1 MGIRVTH
8 ATSQLAP
15 SHPRCRQQSLVSSLL
30 PTLPLLLAVFQPGF
44 VQVPTLG
51 VPPTHPGVPHKARGA
66 APALTTVALLRSSVL
81 YVQVVMSSSPWGVQT
96 QENLRTGERAT

>member
-15 SHPRCRQQSLVSSLL
+15 SQPLCRQQSLVISLL
-30 PTLPLLLAVFQPGF
+30 PTLPLLLAVIQPGF
-44 VQVPTLG
+44 MQVLTLG
-51 VPPTHPGVPHKARGA
+51 VPPTHPGLPPQNRGA

-81 YVQVVMSSSPWGVQT
+81 YVQVVMSSSPWGDQT
-96 QENLRTGERAT
+96 QGNLGTGDCST